1 MSEDVVLPPP
11 GDLAGAVQSL
21 YEAAPILRGA
31 AGAPPESM
39 TVAGIVGAYYAALA
53 VRAHAE
59 AGARSAGAASGRGKA
74 VAEGGGGTTAAASA
88 LVAAAAAAV
97 LAAFDSSFHPR
108 ALARLEGLADGIARG
123 LESGGGAGDNGD
135 AAEYDRLREA
145 MSAAEFAR
153 QYDRGLRGA

>member
-1 MSEDVVLPPP
+1 MA
-11 GDLAGAVQSL
+11 GDLAGAVRSL
-21 YEAAPILRGA
+21 YNAAPILGDA
-31 AGAPPESM
+31 AGAQPESM

-59 AGARSAGAASGRGKA
+59 AGARSAGAGSGRGGA
-74 VAEGGGGTTAAASA
+74 EAEGKDDTAAG
-88 LVAAAAAAV
+88 AAAAKA

-108 ALARLEGLADGIARG
+108 AKARLEGLADGIARG
-123 LESGGGAGDNGD
+123 LESGGGAGNNGG

>member
-1 MSEDVVLPPP
+1 MA
-11 GDLAGAVQSL
+11 GDLAGAVRSL
-21 YEAAPILRGA
+21 YDAAPILKGA
-31 AGAPPESM
+31 AGEPPESM

-59 AGARSAGAASGRGKA
+59 AGARSAGAGSGRGGA
-74 VAEGGGGTTAAASA
+74 DAEAEGSASDAAG
-88 LVAAAAAAV
+88 AAAAKA

-123 LESGGGAGDNGD
+123 LESGRGAGNNGG